1 MVKLSTSLMVGAV
14 ALVAGF
20 ALGAALV
27 GRSHPR
33 RVEATAATA
42 SSPVVPIELAQTLAE
57 LARAL
62 DELRATL
69 ARPSAAPV
77 VTPGVV
83 REPVIEAGVSSASEA
98 LAFELRS
105 VAQSLR
111 ELRTRGE
118 PREPGVRPEDLVIP
132 ARIDRA
138 DAFAATGMLPAAR
151 SGEEAWAAAES
162 AFRRAHLFLTN
173 QELLDVYG
181 APDEIELG
189 ENDAESW
196 QYVLDHADCR
206 ETLGFLLKSG
216 CVREAWYSLD

>member
-1 MVKLSTSLMVGAV
+1 MVKWSTSLMVGAV

-33 RVEATAATA
+33 RVEATAPTA
-42 SSPVVPIELAQTLAE
+42 SPPVVPVELAQTLAY
-57 LARAL
+57 LARVL
-62 DELRATL
+62 DELRDTL
-69 ARPSAAPV
+69 AHPISV
-77 VTPGVV
+77 PGVIPGV
-83 REPVIEAGVSSASEA
+83 AREPVSEGGVSSASEA
-98 LAFELRS
+98 LALELRS

-111 ELRTRGE
+111 ELRTSGE
-118 PREPGVRPEDLVIP
+118 PRESGVRPEDLVIP

-138 DAFAATGMLPAAR
+138 AAFAATGMLPAAR

-173 QELLDVYG
+173 QELLDAYG
-181 APDEIELG
+181 APDAISLS

-196 QYVLDHADCR
+196 EYVLSHADGR
-206 ETLGFLLKSG
+206 EAFGFLLKSG
-216 CVREAWYSLD
+216 CVREAWYNLD

>member
-1 MVKLSTSLMVGAV
+1 MLKGSTSLMLGAV

-33 RVEATAATA
+33 RVEATAPTA
-42 SSPVVPIELAQTLAE
+42 SPALVPVELAQTLAD

-69 ARPSAAPV
+69 SRPSATPV
-77 VTPGVV
+77 VIPEVA
-83 REPVIEAGVSSASEA
+83 REPVIASGVTSASDA
-98 LAFELRS
+98 LALELRS
-105 VAQSLR
+105 IAQSLR

-118 PREPGVRPEDLVIP
+118 PRQSGVRPEDLVIP

-138 DAFAATGMLPAAR
+138 AAFAATGMLPAVR

-162 AFRRAHLFLTN
+162 GFRRAHLFLTN

-181 APDEIELG
+181 APDRIELG

-196 QYVLDHADCR
+196 EYIQDHADCR